1 MYCQNRWGI
10 KPANIRLVEY
20 NLLSDQKAEFT
31 ITEGE
36 IEDTTSRIKGSVADM
51 RSLLLD
57 VDNNIPKD
65 EKFFKRTEDDRIRD
79 KCNFK
84 KICDL

>member
-1 MYCQNRWGI
+1 MYCQDKWGV
-10 KPANIRLVEY
+10 KAENISLVEY
-20 NLLSDQKAEFT
+20 NLLSNQKAEFA
-31 ITEGE
+31 ITDGE
-36 IEDTTSRIKGSVADM
+36 IKNTTSYIKGSVADM

-65 EKFFKRTEDDRIRD
+65 EKFFKKIEDDRIRD
-79 KCNFK
+79 RCNFK